1 MVWNLFLEPLPG
13 SLLDEVEREE
23 AVFQALDT
31 VACSAHGYLPR
42 SAIIWRAA

>member
-1 MVWNLFLEPLPG
+1 MRNGVEFIPRPLPG

-31 VACSAHGYLPR
+31 CIKQAMSPWEDHA
-42 SAIIWRAA
+42 

>member
-23 AVFQALDT
+23 AVFQAC
-31 VACSAHGYLPR
+31 AR
-42 SAIIWRAA
+42 RR